1 MNPEQQRIA
10 IAEACGWTDVR
21 FIGRGDDTICV
32 GKPKVR
38 PGGINVPDYLN
49 DLNAMQSSVQS
60 QSERFQDD
68 FDSALKN
75 SGKWVASM
83 TSQEWADIF
92 ILRLQSQRDSGNST
106 P

>member
-1 MNPEQQRIA
+1 MTPEQQQLA
-10 IAEACGWTDVR
+10 IAEACGEDNDSIYR
-21 FIGRGDDTICV
+21 DLI
-32 GKPKVR
+32 P
-38 PGGINVPDYLN
+38 NYLN

-83 TSQEWADIF
+83 TAQEWADIF
-92 ILRLQSQRDSGNST
+92 ILCLQSQRDSGNST

>member
-1 MNPEQQRIA
+1 MTPEQQRIA
-10 IAEACGWTDVR
+10 IAEACGEDNDSIYR
-21 FIGRGDDTICV
+21 DLI
-32 GKPKVR
+32 
-38 PGGINVPDYLN
+38 PDYLN

-83 TSQEWADIF
+83 TAQEWADIF
-92 ILRLQSQRDSGNST
+92 ILCLQSQRDSGNST

>member
-1 MNPEQQRIA
+1 MNPDKQRIA
-10 IAEACGWTDVR
+10 IAEACGIVSKDKWGSLYKTP
-21 FIGRGDDTICV
+21 RGIMRDC
-32 GKPKVR
+32 
-38 PGGINVPDYLN
+38 PDYLN

-83 TSQEWADIF
+83 TAQEWADIF
-92 ILRLQSQRDSGNST
+92 ILCLQSQRDSGNST